1 MKNVTFKTLLIIV
14 LFFVSLTSKAQDEN
28 YQTIFGK
35 NSQGLQISGFGNLI
49 TELSISTSS
58 PRIGTFYSV
67 GAEGAILFNQKFYI
81 GAYGVSSVAPLDI
94 TKSSANLTT
103 NELMF
108 VQTGLSVGYKAQ
120 PMKAIHMTFGLR
132 TGYGH
137 LQEFSRSYSHW
148 DDYTFYESYTPMFV
162 ATPHI
167 SVEANFFPWMKASL
181 GLGYR
186 QVFGKDDGL
195 GVNPVKDLSQPII
208 QTGLSFG
215 WFKPKKRKAYT
226 EQP

>member
-1 MKNVTFKTLLIIV
+1 MKNVIFKTLFVTIA
-14 LFFVSLTSKAQDEN
+14 FFISNTIKAQDES
-28 YQTIFGK
+28 YQTILGK
-35 NSQGLQISGFGNLI
+35 NTQGLQISGFGNLI
-49 TELSISTSS
+49 TELSFATSS

-81 GAYGVSSVAPLDI
+81 GAYGISSVAPLDI
-94 TKSSANLTT
+94 TKTSANLTT

-108 VQTGLSVGYKAQ
+108 IQTGLSMGYKFQ
-120 PMKAIHMTFGLR
+120 PMKAIHMTVGIR

-162 ATPHI
+162 ATPHASI
-167 SVEANFFPWMKASL
+167 EANFFPWMKASI
-181 GLGYR
+181 GVGYR
-186 QVFGKDDGL
+186 QAFGNDDGL
-195 GVNPVKDLSQPII
+195 GVNPAKDLSQPII
-208 QTGLSFG
+208 QTGVSFG